1 MLSVGVMYI
10 SDICLSTFADVIRP
24 EVVQNKVPTLTPV
37 KPHSAEVAALKPA
50 TRTAMTDTEL
60 HKCTEA
66 CCSGTRPNT

>member
-10 SDICLSTFADVIRP
+10 SDICLSTFAGVIRP
-24 EVVQNKVPTLTPV
+24 EVVQ